1 MQNFMVI
8 LKILYELVQ
17 NYLHKIM
24 MNIFKII
31 RRISFYIKII

>member
-17 NYLHKIM
+17 NYLYKIM

-31 RRISFYIKII
+31 LYEEYPFILK